1 MINQLLNQ
9 DVEVKIGSYKGQT
22 GVVQKVFA
30 DGESFLVKLS
40 SGKKVILQ
48 DVFVEEIQERTAY
61 PKTPQNLGPVANS
74 VAKSTLWKTARWA

>member
-1 MINQLLNQ
+1 MINQILNQ
-9 DVEVKIGSYKGQT
+9 EVIVKIGSYKGQT

-48 DVFVEEIQERTAY
+48 DVFVEEIQERSSY
-61 PKTPQNLGPVANS
+61 PKTPQSLGPVANS
-74 VAKSTLWKTARWA
+74 VAKSTLWKTVRWA

>member
-9 DVEVKIGSYKGQT
+9 EVRVKIGSYTGQT

-40 SGKKVILQ
+40 NGKEVILQ
-48 DVFVEEIQERTAY
+48 DVFVEEIQERSSY
-61 PKTPQNLGPVANS
+61 PKTPQSLGPVANS
-74 VAKSTLWKTARWA
+74 VAKSTL